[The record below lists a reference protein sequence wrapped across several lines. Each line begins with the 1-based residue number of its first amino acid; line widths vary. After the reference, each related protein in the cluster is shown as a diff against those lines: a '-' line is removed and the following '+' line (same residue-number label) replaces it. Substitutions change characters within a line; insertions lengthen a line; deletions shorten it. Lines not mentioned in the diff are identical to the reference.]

1 MMNPKR
7 LITARLRADHHR
19 VGPRGSGTLRVGAL
33 TVIGLLANAVV
44 ASAQSD
50 RVVSA
55 AFLAQRGFDQV
66 CMRES
71 RPATLRLPQLARRA
85 VVVRQCPGEHGGAD
99 TYFVGIVRGQA
110 IPLNSRDNLSYF
122 LRLGPS
128 PTVDS
133 ANVVQYLKVV
143 LPLMG
148 TDGDAGAIV
157 TEETAIP
164 DSVRAQLGERNLLP
178 EVHPGIVGSLVVTL
192 YAMSPNNPRMHLG
205 Q

>member
-1 MMNPKR
+1 
-7 LITARLRADHHR
+7 
-19 VGPRGSGTLRVGAL
+19 
-33 TVIGLLANAVV
+33 
-44 ASAQSD
+44 
-50 RVVSA
+50 
-55 AFLAQRGFDQV
+55 
-66 CMRES
+66 
-71 RPATLRLPQLARRA
+71 
-85 VVVRQCPGEHGGAD
+85 
-99 TYFVGIVRGQA
+99 VGIVRGQA

-192 YAMSPNNPRMHLG
+192 YAMSPNNLRRLEVRVFPRAAGSVIVDADLSVWDARPHN
-205 Q
+205 